1 MKRAVTIACCV
12 AIASAWGAGAALA
25 ADGALE
31 INQACVATGCFPGD
45 TPGFPV
51 QAPANGSYR
60 LTSNLT
66 LPDANTTGISLGS
79 GSSLD
84 LGGFSVIGTA
94 SCTGSPAACTGTGS
108 GVGISAQTQ
117 TSIRN
122 GRVAGHGNA
131 GISGSES
138 VRISDVTVYG
148 NGGTGII
155 GSGGFLIERCV
166 IDRNGY
172 DGISL
177 SAGQVGGTVIQG
189 NGVLRNAQ
197 VGIRATIA
205 VVKDNG
211 VKLNGSFGYSGT
223 SSALSGN
230 QFYQNNSFGDQIE
243 GGLEVGENVCN
254 SSLTC
259 P

>member
-1 MKRAVTIACCV
+1 MHRFALVTLALVCAAGVAV
-12 AIASAWGAGAALA
+12 AS
-25 ADGALE
+25 DGALE

-45 TPGFPV
+45 DPGFPV

-60 LTSNLT
+60 LTGNLT
-66 LPDANTTGISLGS
+66 LPDANTTGITLGS

-94 SCTGSPAACTGTGS
+94 SCTGIPATCTGTGN
-108 GVGISAQTQ
+108 GTGISAHTQ

-122 GRVAGHGNA
+122 GRVAGHGNS

-138 VRISDVTVYG
+138 VRIQDVTIYG
-148 NGGTGII
+148 NGGNGIL
-155 GSGGFLIERCV
+155 GSGGTLIERCV
-166 IDRNGY
+166 IERNGI
-172 DGISL
+172 DGISIA
-177 SAGQVGGTVIQG
+177 AGQVGATVIQG
-189 NGVLRNAQ
+189 NGILRNGQ
-197 VGIRATIA
+197 VGIRTSIA
-205 VVKDNG
+205 VVKDNAI
-211 VKLNGSFGYSGT
+211 KQNGSFGYSGT
-223 SSALSGN
+223 NSALSGN

-254 SSLTC
+254 ASLTC